1 MVYFIQEDRTDGLIK
16 VGEANRLFGR
26 DGRLQVLNQGNPYG
40 FKVIATIFGNKGFS
54 QLLEKQIL
62 ADLQTFNFR
71 GEWFNAD
78 PKVLDYIKNIPH
90 VRMHPGDEKF

>member
-1 MVYFIQEDRTDGLIK
+1 MVYFIQEDCTDGFIK
-16 VGEANRLFGR
+16 VGEANRLSGK

-40 FKVIATIFGNKGFS
+40 FNVIATIPGEKPAS

-62 ADLQTFNFR
+62 ADLQAFNFR

-78 PKVLDYIKNIPH
+78 PKVLDYIKNVPH